1 VALRQSYQ
9 DVTLSLNEIFGFSFG
24 QYFMKRIKPWL
35 AERHAATYKRLKE
48 KLRRGTLIHADESK
62 VALRKHSGYVWAF
75 TNLEEVV
82 YVYTPTRE
90 GRILEEMLDGFEG
103 VLVSDFYS
111 AYDSVKCAQQ
121 KCLIHLARDINDDLF
136 QSPFDEEL
144 KGLAQAFVAVL
155 KPIVDTID
163 RFGLRC
169 CHLRK
174 HKKDVER
181 FFRVVD
187 SADYQSETTKKYQNR
202 FQKYRSSLFTF
213 LDHDGVPWNN
223 NNAENA
229 IKRFASRR
237 KILGASFVEEGIRDY
252 LLFLSIYQTCR
263 LKSVSFLK
271 FLRSGLLDLDA
282 FVDEVGR

>member
-1 VALRQSYQ
+1 MAWAAS
-9 DVTLSLNEIFGFSFG
+9 
-24 QYFMKRIKPWL
+24 
-35 AERHAATYKRLKE
+35 RHAATYERLKE
-48 KLRRGTLIHADESK
+48 KLRRGTLIHADETK
-62 VALRKHSGYVWAF
+62 VALKKHSGYVWAF

-90 GRILEEMLDGFEG
+90 GTILAEMLDGFGG

-111 AYDSVKCAQQ
+111 AYDSAKCAQQ

-136 QSPFDEEL
+136 HSPFDEGL

-163 RFGLRC
+163 RFGLKC

-174 HKKDVER
+174 HKQDVER
-181 FFRVVD
+181 FFRLVD
-187 SADYQSETTKKYQNR
+187 SADYQSEAARKYQKR
-202 FQKYRSSLFTF
+202 IQKYRSSLFTF

-237 KILGASFVEEGIRDY
+237 KILGASFVEKGIQDY

-263 LKSVSFLK
+263 LKGVSFLK

>member
-1 VALRQSYQ
+1 
-9 DVTLSLNEIFGFSFG
+9 
-24 QYFMKRIKPWL
+24 M
-35 AERHAATYKRLKE
+35 
-48 KLRRGTLIHADESK
+48 
-62 VALRKHSGYVWAF
+62 
-75 TNLEEVV
+75 
-82 YVYTPTRE
+82 
-90 GRILEEMLDGFEG
+90 EMLDGFEG

-136 QSPFDEEL
+136 HSPFDEGL
-144 KGLAQAFVAVL
+144 KGLAQAFVVVL

-174 HKKDVER
+174 HKQDVER

-187 SADYQSETTKKYQNR
+187 SADYQSEAARKYQNR
-202 FQKYRSSLFTF
+202 IQKYRSSLFTF
-213 LDHDGVPWNN
+213 LDYDGVPWNN

-237 KILGASFVEEGIRDY
+237 KILGASFVEQGIQNY

-263 LKSVSFLK
+263 LKGVSFLK